1 MLLFR
6 SDPSGGTRELLPCGL
21 PGGDLVKLFKKSKSK
36 YYWYDFTVRDER
48 YRGSTKETNETRAQ
62 KAAALKLA
70 AAIKGSDPLD
80 KKPPTLREYSKD
92 FLQWVETGRLESD
105 SRRYYKNGW
114 RLLEQTKIAG
124 MRMDQITKDE
134 VEKLKFPGSASNGN
148 NALRTLRRMFTKS
161 KEGKMIL
168 EVPYFALFKEHGR
181 SLRLNDEAERRL
193 SEVAEQ
199 PLKDIIVVMRDTGM
213 RNARELYCMRVENV
227 DFDVGTIFTPDSK
240 TESGRRFIPISS
252 RVKQILEARCAGRS
266 EGWVWQSRYKEK
278 HIGEGMVYRQWV
290 RARQA
295 AGLPRELV
303 LYCARHD
310 FGSFVLAKTGNLK
323 AVMNAMGH
331 GDVRSA
337 MVYQHPEGEIIRN
350 ALDARHISRPTVPN
364 DNQVTV

>member
-1 MLLFR
+1 MVQ
-6 SDPSGGTRELLPCGL
+6 PN
-21 PGGDLVKLFKKSKSK
+21 SKCDSPD
-36 YYWYDFTVRDER
+36 YWYDFTVRGRR
-48 YRGSTKETNETRAQ
+48 YRGSTKETNETRAA

-80 KKPPTLREYSKD
+80 RKPPTLREYAKN
-92 FLQWVETGRLESD
+92 FLQWVEAGRLESD
-105 SRRYYKNGW
+105 TRRYYRNGW

-124 MRMDQITKDE
+124 MRMDQVTRDE
-134 VEKLKFPGSASNGN
+134 IEKLRFPGSASNGN
-148 NALRTLRRMFTKS
+148 NALRTLRRMYSKA
-161 KEGKMIL
+161 KEGKRIF
-168 EVPYFALFKEHGR
+168 EVPEFALFKERGR
-181 SLRLNDEAERRL
+181 SLRLNDDAERRL
-193 SEVAEQ
+193 LAVADQ

-227 DFDVGTIFTPDSK
+227 DFDAGTIFTPDSK
-240 TESGRRFIPISS
+240 TVSGRRCIPMSS
-252 RVKQILEARCAGRS
+252 RVKQILEARCAGRN
-266 EGWVWQSRYKEK
+266 EGWVWMSRYKGK
-278 HIGEGMVYRQWV
+278 HIGEGMVYRQWA

-350 ALDARHISRPTVPN
+350 ALNARHLSWPTVSD
-364 DNQVTV
+364 DNQASV